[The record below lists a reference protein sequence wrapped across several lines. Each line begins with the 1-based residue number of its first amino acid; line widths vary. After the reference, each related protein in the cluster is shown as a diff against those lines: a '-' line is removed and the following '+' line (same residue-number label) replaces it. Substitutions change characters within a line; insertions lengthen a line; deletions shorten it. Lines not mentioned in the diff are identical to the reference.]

1 MDLFNLKGKNAVVV
15 GGAGG
20 IGKEIAIGLAQA
32 GAKVAIASRNEKK
45 LKEAAEEIEKI
56 AGSKILVFQVDI
68 DSEDDICKL
77 VKDSIKAM
85 NRIDILVN
93 ATGFATKA
101 MALDVTTELWDSMF
115 ATNVRGVLLV
125 SRSYAKHMK
134 DIGGGKIVSLSSVR
148 GFIANKGG
156 NTTYCATKGAVNML
170 TKGLAAEFGEYN
182 ITVNAIAPSL
192 VSTECTREFVL
203 QRAGA
208 TIEKTPL
215 GRLGDAK
222 DMVGA
227 AVFFASP
234 ASDFVTGQILC
245 VDGGLTCQG

>member
-1 MDLFNLKGKNAVVV
+1 MNMFSLKGKNAVVT

-20 IGKEIAIGLAQA
+20 IGKEIAIGLTQA
-32 GAKVAIASRNEKK
+32 GAKVAIASRKMDK
-45 LKEAAEEIEKI
+45 LKEAAEDIEKI
-56 AGSKILVFQVDI
+56 AGVKPLVFPVDI
-68 DSEDDICKL
+68 DSEESISKL
-77 VKDSIKAM
+77 VTDSVKSM
-85 NRIDILVN
+85 GRVDILVN

-101 MALDVTTELWDSMF
+101 MALEVTADLWDSMF
-115 ATNVRGVLLV
+115 TTNVRGVLLV
-125 SRSYAKHMK
+125 SREFAKHMK
-134 DIGGGKIVSLSSVR
+134 EVGGGKIISLSSVR
-148 GFIANKGG
+148 AFIANKGG
-156 NTTYCATKGAVNML
+156 NTTYCATKGAVNMV

-192 VSTECTREFVL
+192 VSTDCTREYVL

-227 AVFFASP
+227 AVFFASS
-234 ASDFVTGQILC
+234 AADFVTGQILC
-245 VDGGLTCQG
+245 IDGGLTAVG